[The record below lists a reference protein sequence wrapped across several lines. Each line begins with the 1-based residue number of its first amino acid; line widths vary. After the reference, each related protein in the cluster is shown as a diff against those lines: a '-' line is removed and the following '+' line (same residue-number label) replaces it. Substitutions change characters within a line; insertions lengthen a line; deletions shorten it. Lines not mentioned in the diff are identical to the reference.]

1 MTVETGSGENGNISS
16 EPDPDRSVEPGVWR
30 YAMAARAHV
39 VIDGGPYF
47 ELMQDAMLRARQ
59 RILLIGWD
67 FDTRIHLVKGRRWW
81 NIRRRGT
88 YPSRLGAFVPWLV
101 RRRKSLQVNLLK
113 WNVSIISI
121 LLRGTMSLDILR
133 WRMARRIQ
141 LKFDSA
147 HPVGCSHHQKIV
159 VIDDCFAVC
168 GGIDMTA
175 GRWDTCD
182 HIEDDP
188 RRKTPRGRPCGP
200 WHDATMMLEGEAAA
214 CLGVLGRRRWE
225 HAGGRPLPMSAPQKE
240 SPWPEAL
247 EPQFRDVEIGISRT
261 RAEHGDCREI
271 REIEEL
277 FVRHIR
283 RVKHF
288 VYIESQY
295 FASRV
300 IGEAIAAR
308 LAEENPPEFI
318 LVMPLTAEGW
328 LEQKAMDGARVRLIR
343 SLGERD
349 PKGRFRVYV
358 PHTGDTPIYVHAK
371 IMIVDDEIVRIGSAN
386 MNNRSQGLD
395 SECDLFIDVARPAN
409 AHAGDAIRALRHSL
423 LAEHCGLEPSTV
435 CALLESC
442 GSMARMIDNAPRD
455 GQKTLR
461 LFELPELGEME
472 QALADNA
479 VLDPESPEEMFE
491 PIGGRRGLFRWGSIL
506 RRPRGK

>member
-1 MTVETGSGENGNISS
+1 MQAKTANEISKS
-16 EPDPDRSVEPGVWR
+16 DKDLDKPVEPGVWR
-30 YAMAARAHV
+30 YALATRAHV

-47 ELMQDAMLRARQ
+47 DLMKDAMLQAQQ

-67 FDTRIHLVKGRRWW
+67 FDTRIHLGRGRRWW
-81 NIRRRGT
+81 NIRKRQT
-88 YPSRLGAFVPWLV
+88 HPSRLGAFFPWLL
-101 RRRKSLQVNLLK
+101 RHRKSLHVNLLK
-113 WNVSIISI
+113 WNVSVLSL
-121 LLRGTMSLDILR
+121 LLRGTMGLDILR
-133 WRMARRIQ
+133 WRMARRIK

-147 HPVGCSHHQKIV
+147 HPIGCSHHQKIV

-175 GRWDTCD
+175 GRWDTRE

-188 RRKTPRGRPCGP
+188 RRKSPSGRNCEP

-225 HAGGRPLPMSAPQKE
+225 HAGGQPLPMCAPQE
-240 SPWPEAL
+240 RTPWPETL
-247 EPQFRDVEIGISRT
+247 EAEFRDVEIGIART
-261 RAEHGDCREI
+261 RAEHGDCTEI
-271 REIEEL
+271 REVEEL

-283 RVKHF
+283 RARHF

-308 LAEENPPEFI
+308 LAEDDPPEFI
-318 LVMPLTAEGW
+318 LVMPLTADGW

-343 SLGERD
+343 SLGEKD

-358 PHTGDTPIYVHAK
+358 PYTGETPIYVHAK

-386 MNNRSQGLD
+386 MNNRSLGLD
-395 SECDLFIDVARPAN
+395 SECDVFIDAARPAN
-409 AHAGDAIRALRHSL
+409 AHAADVIKGLRHSL
-423 LAEHCGLEPSTV
+423 LAEHCGLEHEIV
-435 CALLESC
+435 AAELESC

-461 LFELPELGEME
+461 LFELPELDEME
-472 QALADNA
+472 KTMADNA
-479 VLDPESPEEMFE
+479 ILDPESPEEMFE
-491 PIGGRRGLFRWGSIL
+491 PIGRRRGLFGRGSIL
-506 RRPRGK
+506 RRPGGNKG